1 MEAIKYRS
9 EIDKLVQFIRMQNF
23 RFEHFN
29 DRCVY
34 EHMSAVIVD
43 SILQAGMNY
52 DKIVLP
58 RVRMLIEKYD
68 DFRTT
73 EDFLVLIQAKPLG
86 QLINWRNEEKLDRIR
101 KLTWYFYER
110 RINQIS
116 DLQKWLRTE
125 DNLMNLRLING
136 IGPKTVDYM
145 KKLVG
150 IDTFAVDRHLFKF
163 LELSG
168 VNTTDYVEAFVIY
181 ENASLE
187 LDIDKWIL
195 DKAIWDLMSTRGFL
209 QLKLNL

>member
-1 MEAIKYRS
+1 MDAIKYRS
-9 EIDKLVQFIRMQNF
+9 EIDKLVRFIGMQNF
-23 RFEHFN
+23 CFEQFD

-52 DKIVLP
+52 DRIVLP

-86 QLINWRNEEKLDRIR
+86 QLISWRNEKKLERIR

-110 RINQIS
+110 RINKIS
-116 DLQKWLRTE
+116 DLQEWFRTE
-125 DNLMNLRLING
+125 ENIMNLRLING

-168 VNTTDYVEAFVIY
+168 VCTTDYVEATIIY

-187 LDIDKWIL
+187 LHIDKWTL
-195 DKAIWDLMSTRGFL
+195 DKAIWDLMSANGLLHLRL
-209 QLKLNL
+209 II